1 MLDLIVRANDLEW
14 QEASESYMRG
24 TQVKILR
31 EDEGGKTIL
40 LKIPAGFRQES
51 HSHLR
56 TEQHYVLQGAYEMR
70 GTLCPEGTYQLIHK
84 NSTHGPITSEA
95 GAQILVIWH

>member
-1 MLDLIVRANDLEW
+1 MLDLIVRANDLDW
-14 QEASESYMRG
+14 QAADETYMRG
-24 TQVKILR
+24 TLVKVLR

-56 TEQHYVLQGAYEMR
+56 TEQHYVLRGAYKM
-70 GTLCPEGTYQLIHK
+70 GNTLCPEGTYQLIHK
-84 NSTHGPITSEA
+84 DSTHGPITSEA
-95 GAQILVIWH
+95 GAEILVIWH